1 MTPVGSS
8 SYSQWRIG
16 PRGADDR
23 NNNNNG
29 RELPQTPKA
38 QSIHITRRLE
48 KEKKRRESK
57 SGLTE
62 IGDGQGEK
70 RQKGERN

>member
-8 SYSQWRIG
+8 SYSQWRVG

-48 KEKKRRESK
+48 KEKKKERIKVRFDENWRRPRREK
-57 SGLTE
+57 A
-62 IGDGQGEK
+62 K
-70 RQKGERN
+70 R